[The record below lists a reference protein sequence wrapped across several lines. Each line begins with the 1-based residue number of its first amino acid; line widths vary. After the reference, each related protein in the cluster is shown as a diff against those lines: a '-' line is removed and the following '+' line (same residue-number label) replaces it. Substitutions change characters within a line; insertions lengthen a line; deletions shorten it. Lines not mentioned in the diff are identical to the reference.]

1 MLALLLLAAAL
12 AFASPPLGEGC
23 LAPGAPARA
32 DQRAS
37 FSADGRASL
46 EYCLAGLRAAG
57 VPSPTLARP
66 ATAVQLHVSKPATA
80 PCGVALTVL
89 WRPGAQATGG
99 GAPPGGRGRPAAA
112 AAAAAAAAPAA
123 PTVLAASAE
132 ERLTL
137 PLAALQGWEAHG
149 GTLHVRIDFDRGSAA
164 AFAPRAPGGPALHT
178 HVPFNV
184 RLDTIGWG
192 GLPDALLVGALLP
205 LLRAVLAAAAAA
217 AAALA
222 LAGARCW
229 PAAQGQPKFRRSTR
243 T

>member
-12 AFASPPLGEGC
+12 AGASPPVGEGC
-23 LAPGAPARA
+23 LAPGAARA

-89 WRPGAQATGG
+89 WRPSAQATGG
-99 GAPPGGRGRPAAA
+99 GAPPGGRGRAAPAAA
-112 AAAAAAAAPAA
+112 AAAAA

-149 GTLHVRIDFDRGSAA
+149 GTLHVRIDFDKGSAA

-217 AAALA
+217 AAVALA
-222 LAGARCW
+222 LTGARCW
-229 PAAQGQPKFRRSTR
+229 RAGTQPKFRRTR